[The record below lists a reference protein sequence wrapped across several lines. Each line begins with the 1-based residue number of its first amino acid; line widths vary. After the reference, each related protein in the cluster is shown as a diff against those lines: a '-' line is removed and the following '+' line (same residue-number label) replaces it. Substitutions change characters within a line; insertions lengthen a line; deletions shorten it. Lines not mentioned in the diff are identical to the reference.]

1 MDPIQQSL
9 ARKPQMQKNH
19 SLRLCSRLA
28 LSPLAP
34 CSPQCTSGPRL
45 RALRLRPAALRL
57 SPGSASGSTPATGVR
72 LSHPNHLPNSATTTP
87 AGVGRKPLAVPVP
100 APQHQCEGGRHR
112 LLFAPFNCTI
122 VARSAAT
129 TACCGS
135 AKWRWQLQQ

>member
-28 LSPLAP
+28 LSPPGSVFAP
-34 CSPQCTSGPRL
+34 VH
-45 RALRLRPAALRL
+45 LRPSAL
-57 SPGSASGSTPATGVR
+57 SPPPSARGPSPVPWIGVWRHTGIR
-72 LSHPNHLPNSATTTP
+72 LSHPDHLPNSATTTP

-122 VARSAAT
+122 VARSAAA